1 MAGYDKALNRYGKD
15 GVDMTRQELEDLG
28 LDKEQADKV
37 LSINKADVEDAGK
50 EVQTENANL
59 KKQVK
64 ERDKQLEDLK
74 ASAGDNEELKKQI
87 KQLQEDNKT
96 QAAAH
101 EKELTQL
108 KIDTAVDKALTESGA
123 KNNKAV
129 RALLNLDDAA
139 LSDDGLVKGLSEQI
153 DKLKAD
159 DGSKFLFSESE
170 QPQTKFTGFQP
181 GSSSMVPNSKQAG
194 YEARLAEAR
203 KNGNQL
209 EVINIKQEAFQND
222 GIALM

>member
-1 MAGYDKALNRYGKD
+1 
-15 GVDMTRQELEDLG
+15 MTRQELEDLG

-64 ERDKQLEDLK
+64 ERDKQLENLK

-139 LSDDGLVKGLSEQI
+139 LLDDGLVKGLSEQI

-181 GSSSMVPNSKQAG
+181 DSSSMVPNSKQAG

>member
-1 MAGYDKALNRYGKD
+1 
-15 GVDMTRQELEDLG
+15 MTRQELEDLG

-37 LSINKADVEDAGK
+37 LSINKADVEDAGI

>member
-1 MAGYDKALNRYGKD
+1 
-15 GVDMTRQELEDLG
+15 MTRQELEDLG
-28 LDKEQADKV
+28 LSKEQADKV

-50 EVQTENANL
+50 EVETENANL
-59 KKQVK
+59 
-64 ERDKQLEDLK
+64 R
-74 ASAGDNEELKKQI
+74 

-108 KIDTAVDKALTESGA
+108 KIDTAVDKALTDGGA
-123 KNNKAV
+123 KNIKAV

-159 DGSKFLFSESE
+159 ESSKFLFNEPE
-170 QPQTKFTGFQP
+170 QSQPKFTGFQP
-181 GSSSMVPNSKQAG
+181 GSASMVPNSKQAG

>member
-1 MAGYDKALNRYGKD
+1 
-15 GVDMTRQELEDLG
+15 MTRQELEDLG

-37 LSINKADVEDAGK
+37 LNINKADVEDAGK

-59 KKQVK
+59 KKQV
-64 ERDKQLEDLK
+64 K

-123 KNNKAV
+123 KNIKAA

-153 DKLKAD
+153 DKLKTD
-159 DGSKFLFSESE
+159 DGSKFLFNEPE
-170 QPQTKFTGFQP
+170 QSPPKFMGFQP
-181 GSSSMVPNSKQAG
+181 GDSSMVPNSKQAG

>member
-1 MAGYDKALNRYGKD
+1 
-15 GVDMTRQELEDLG
+15 MTRQELEDLG

-64 ERDKQLEDLK
+64 ERDKQLENLK

-139 LSDDGLVKGLSEQI
+139 LLDDGLVKGLSEQI

-209 EVINIKQEAFQND
+209 EVINIK
-222 GIALM
+222 

>member
-1 MAGYDKALNRYGKD
+1 
-15 GVDMTRQELEDLG
+15 MTRQELEDLG

-37 LSINKADVEDAGK
+37 LSINKVDVEDAGK

-108 KIDTAVDKALTESGA
+108 KVDTAVDKALTESGA

-159 DGSKFLFSESE
+159 DGSKFLFSEPE

>member
-1 MAGYDKALNRYGKD
+1 
-15 GVDMTRQELEDLG
+15 MTRQELEDLG
-28 LDKEQADKV
+28 LSKEQADKV

-50 EVQTENANL
+50 EVETENANL
-59 KKQVK
+59 RKQVK
-64 ERDKQLEDLK
+64 ERDKQLENLK

-87 KQLQEDNKT
+87 KQLQEDNKM

-108 KIDTAVDKALTESGA
+108 KIDTAVDKALTDGGA
-123 KNNKAV
+123 KNIKAV

-159 DGSKFLFSESE
+159 ESSKFLFNVYGIS
-170 QPQTKFTGFQP
+170 
-181 GSSSMVPNSKQAG
+181 
-194 YEARLAEAR
+194 AR
-203 KNGNQL
+203 KCFYGA
-209 EVINIKQEAFQND
+209 KFKTG
-222 GIALM
+222 GI

>member
-1 MAGYDKALNRYGKD
+1 
-15 GVDMTRQELEDLG
+15 MTRQELEDLG

-64 ERDKQLEDLK
+64 ERDKQLENLK

-139 LSDDGLVKGLSEQI
+139 LLDDGLVKGLSDQI

>member
-1 MAGYDKALNRYGKD
+1 
-15 GVDMTRQELEDLG
+15 MTRQELEDLG

-64 ERDKQLEDLK
+64 ERDKQLENLK

-108 KIDTAVDKALTESGA
+108 KIDTAIDKALTESGA

-139 LSDDGLVKGLSEQI
+139 LLDDGLVKGLSEQI

>member
-1 MAGYDKALNRYGKD
+1 
-15 GVDMTRQELEDLG
+15 MTRQELEDLG

-50 EVQTENANL
+50 EVQTENVNL

-108 KIDTAVDKALTESGA
+108 KVDTAVDKALTESGA
-123 KNNKAV
+123 KNIKAA

-139 LSDDGLVKGLSEQI
+139 LSDDGLVKGLTEQI

-159 DGSKFLFSESE
+159 DSSKFLFSEPE
-170 QPQTKFTGFQP
+170 QPQAKFTGFQP

-194 YEARLAEAR
+194 YEARIAEAR

>member
-1 MAGYDKALNRYGKD
+1 
-15 GVDMTRQELEDLG
+15 MTRQELEDLG

-64 ERDKQLEDLK
+64 ERDKQLENLK

-87 KQLQEDNKT
+87 NQLQEDNKT

-139 LSDDGLVKGLSEQI
+139 LLDDGLVKGLSEQI

>member
-1 MAGYDKALNRYGKD
+1 
-15 GVDMTRQELEDLG
+15 MTRQELEDLG
-28 LDKEQADKV
+28 LSKEQADKV

-50 EVQTENANL
+50 EVETENANL
-59 KKQVK
+59 RKQVK
-64 ERDKQLEDLK
+64 ERDKQLENLK
-74 ASAGDNEELKKQI
+74 ASAGDNEGLKKQI

-108 KIDTAVDKALTESGA
+108 KIDTAVDKALTDGGA
-123 KNNKAV
+123 KNIKAV

-159 DGSKFLFSESE
+159 ESSKFLFNEPE
-170 QPQTKFTGFQP
+170 QSQPKFTGFQP
-181 GSSSMVPNSKQAG
+181 GSASMVPNSKQAG

>member
-1 MAGYDKALNRYGKD
+1 
-15 GVDMTRQELEDLG
+15 MTRQELEDLG

-64 ERDKQLEDLK
+64 ERDKQLENLK

-96 QAAAH
+96 QAASH

-139 LSDDGLVKGLSEQI
+139 LLDDGLVKGLSEQI

>member
-1 MAGYDKALNRYGKD
+1 
-15 GVDMTRQELEDLG
+15 MTRQELEDLG
-28 LDKEQADKV
+28 LNKEQADKV
-37 LSINKADVEDAGK
+37 LNINKADVEDAGK

-123 KNNKAV
+123 KNIKAA

-153 DKLKAD
+153 DKLKTD
-159 DGSKFLFSESE
+159 DGSKFLFNEPE
-170 QPQTKFTGFQP
+170 QSPPKFTGFQP
-181 GSSSMVPNSKQAG
+181 GDSSMVPNSKQAG
-194 YEARLAEAR
+194 YEVRLAEAR

>member
-1 MAGYDKALNRYGKD
+1 
-15 GVDMTRQELEDLG
+15 MTKQELEELG
-28 LDKEQADKV
+28 LDAQQADKV
-37 LSINKADVEDAGK
+37 LSINKADVEAAGK
-50 EVQTENANL
+50 EADTEVANL

-64 ERDKQLEDLK
+64 ERDKQLETLK

-159 DGSKFLFSESE
+159 DGSKFLFSEPE

>member
-1 MAGYDKALNRYGKD
+1 
-15 GVDMTRQELEDLG
+15 MTRQELEDLG

-64 ERDKQLEDLK
+64 ERDKQLENLK

-139 LSDDGLVKGLSEQI
+139 LLDDGLVKGLSEQI

-194 YEARLAEAR
+194 YEARLADAR

>member
-1 MAGYDKALNRYGKD
+1 
-15 GVDMTRQELEDLG
+15 MTRQELEDLG

-87 KQLQEDNKT
+87 KQLQEDNKK

-108 KIDTAVDKALTESGA
+108 KVDTAVDKALTESGA
-123 KNNKAV
+123 KNIKAA

-159 DGSKFLFSESE
+159 DGSKFLFSEPE

-181 GSSSMVPNSKQAG
+181 GSSSMVPNSRQDMRRDLPKRERTA
-194 YEARLAEAR
+194 
-203 KNGNQL
+203 
-209 EVINIKQEAFQND
+209 IS
-222 GIALM
+222 

>member
-1 MAGYDKALNRYGKD
+1 
-15 GVDMTRQELEDLG
+15 MTRQELEDLG

-64 ERDKQLEDLK
+64 ERDKQLENLK

-139 LSDDGLVKGLSEQI
+139 LLDDGLVKGLSEQI

-181 GSSSMVPNSKQAG
+181 GSSSMVPNSKQAD

>member
-1 MAGYDKALNRYGKD
+1 
-15 GVDMTRQELEDLG
+15 MTRQELEDLG

-64 ERDKQLEDLK
+64 ERDKQLENLK

-139 LSDDGLVKGLSEQI
+139 LLDDGLVKGLLEQI

>member
-1 MAGYDKALNRYGKD
+1 MPN
-15 GVDMTRQELEDLG
+15 
-28 LDKEQADKV
+28 ADYW
-37 LSINKADVEDAGK
+37 
-50 EVQTENANL
+50 
-59 KKQVK
+59 KK
-64 ERDKQLEDLK
+64 RFLQLEAAQNQK
-74 ASAGDNEELKKQI
+74 GKNCCNEIEQQYRTSIKSIDKKINEWYGRLAVNNDVTMQDAYKLLDANELKEFKWDVNQYI
-87 KQLQEDNKT
+87 
-96 QAAAH
+96 
-101 EKELTQL
+101 
-108 KIDTAVDKALTESGA
+108 KALTESGA
-123 KNNKAV
+123 KNIKAA

-159 DGSKFLFSESE
+159 DGSKFLFSEPE

>member
-1 MAGYDKALNRYGKD
+1 MYDKALNRYGKD
-15 GVDMTRQELEDLG
+15 GADMTRQELEDLG

-108 KIDTAVDKALTESGA
+108 KVDTAVDKALTESGA
-123 KNNKAV
+123 KNIKAA

-159 DGSKFLFSESE
+159 DGSKFLFSEPE

-181 GSSSMVPNSKQAG
+181 GSSSMVPYSKQAG

>member
-1 MAGYDKALNRYGKD
+1 
-15 GVDMTRQELEDLG
+15 MTRQELEDLG

-64 ERDKQLEDLK
+64 ERDKQLENLK

-139 LSDDGLVKGLSEQI
+139 LLDDGLVKGLSEQI

>member
-1 MAGYDKALNRYGKD
+1 
-15 GVDMTRQELEDLG
+15 MTRQELEDLG

-170 QPQTKFTGFQP
+170 QPQTKFT
-181 GSSSMVPNSKQAG
+181 
-194 YEARLAEAR
+194 
-203 KNGNQL
+203 
-209 EVINIKQEAFQND
+209 
-222 GIALM
+222 

>member
-1 MAGYDKALNRYGKD
+1 
-15 GVDMTRQELEDLG
+15 MTRQELEDLG

-50 EVQTENANL
+50 EVQTEHANL

-108 KIDTAVDKALTESGA
+108 KVDTAVDKALTESGA
-123 KNNKAV
+123 KNIKAA

-159 DGSKFLFSESE
+159 DGSKFLFSEPE

>member
-1 MAGYDKALNRYGKD
+1 
-15 GVDMTRQELEDLG
+15 MTRQELEDLG

-64 ERDKQLEDLK
+64 ERDKQLENLK

-139 LSDDGLVKGLSEQI
+139 LLDDGLVKGLSEQI

-209 EVINIKQEAFQND
+209 VVINIKQEAFQND